1 MVTMVLL
8 PEKPKSSTTTHKL
21 VHVESNKLLLTTL
34 EPYTAS
40 ALLELAARTED
51 VLPRKRK
58 ISVTQPPRE
67 IKAAAVDV
75 EEVKSAA
82 VGRAM
87 SGSLCIFSSIATWT
101 LLVCLVL
108 ARTSSRRGS
117 LLQPLGEEDAGRQ
130 RRRSLEFGTQEGPP
144 AVQGSLLSQDDRALL
159 SSLRLDGALTFSNT
173 SSAGIDFG
181 RIRFST
187 PGAMVS
193 PKSVR
198 DVEATVRA
206 VRSATS
212 SGLTLA
218 ARGCGHSVHG
228 QAQVRMHQILQLVPT
243 VNTFTSL
250 PLSESMQLRTCFSE
264 IDAVSFSCLAET

>member
-1 MVTMVLL
+1 MLTMVLL

-40 ALLELAARTED
+40 ALLELAARIED

-130 RRRSLEFGTQEGPP
+130 FGTQEGPP
-144 AVQGSLLSQDDRALL
+144 AVEGSLLSQDDRALL

-187 PGAMVS
+187 PGAMVF